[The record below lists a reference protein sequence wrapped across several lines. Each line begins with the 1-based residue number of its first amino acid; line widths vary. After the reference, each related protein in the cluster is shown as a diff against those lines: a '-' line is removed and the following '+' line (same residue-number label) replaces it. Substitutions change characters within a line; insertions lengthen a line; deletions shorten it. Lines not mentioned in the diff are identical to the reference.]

1 MKIHTKHINYTLCEW
16 RCSSCCCLFDRGWGQ
31 WCTAA
36 LKDRDRESNELHG
49 TSWLSTFKAAQGQNL
64 TDASWRLPD
73 GLKLQSKGQSLNKRH
88 GGNWKSDHLKSLVTC
103 NNISWS
109 HFIAEFL
116 TPDRTENKNSFT
128 DDNLSFVHFLH
139 TVSVCHTGG
148 FTPDVKDIRSA
159 SAVTVCQFFM
169 D

>member
-1 MKIHTKHINYTLCEW
+1 MHIFVAKKRVHFKTVY
-16 RCSSCCCLFDRGWGQ
+16 
-31 WCTAA
+31 
-36 LKDRDRESNELHG
+36 REIDNN
-49 TSWLSTFKAAQGQNL
+49 AQ
-64 TDASWRLPD
+64 
-73 GLKLQSKGQSLNKRH
+73 
-88 GGNWKSDHLKSLVTC
+88 SDHLKSLVTC

-159 SAVTVCQFFM
+159 SAVTVCQFFL